1 MPRKTKASA
10 EEKVQIVE
18 AYLWGEMGLKS
29 AAAKIISS
37 HINNGTMDIPP

>member
-10 EEKVQIVE
+10 EEKAQIVE
-18 AYLWGEMGLKS
+18 AYLRGEMGLKS

-37 HINNGTMDIPP
+37 YINNGTMDIPP